1 MAEKNIEEDDILQSG
16 DRMGIFVILMIPLAV
31 LVKLV
36 KGQR

>member
-1 MAEKNIEEDDILQSG
+1 MEEEDILRSG

>member
-1 MAEKNIEEDDILQSG
+1 MLRSG